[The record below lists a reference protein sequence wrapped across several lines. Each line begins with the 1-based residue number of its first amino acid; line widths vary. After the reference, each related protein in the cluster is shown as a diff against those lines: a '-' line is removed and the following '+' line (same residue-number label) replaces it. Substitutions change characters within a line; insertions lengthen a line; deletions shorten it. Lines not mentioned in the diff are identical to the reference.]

1 MCVYE
6 GRKKEMYVYYG
17 FCTILSHR
25 ETDGHPSRHAYCMG
39 GKYQFFQSNVENL
52 FVNQMKNDNTL
63 TQYIITNKPPVN
75 TVAGTQTI
83 SF

>member
-1 MCVYE
+1 
-6 GRKKEMYVYYG
+6 
-17 FCTILSHR
+17 
-25 ETDGHPSRHAYCMG
+25 MG

-83 SF
+83 SFWKIKRKHKAKTAAQAQIQILSPPVD